1 MGRAKLPRK
10 STNIDMTA
18 MCDVAFLLLSF
29 FILATKAKPPEAIH
43 VTPPTS
49 VAAKKVPQKDVVLV
63 TLDPSGKVFISMDNV
78 DKKEFIANSIK
89 GTTNPALD
97 VKAFTKATF
106 WGAPFAG
113 INSFLSIPE
122 EKRTGSALPGI
133 PVDTTKGPNEMVE
146 WMRLI
151 KTAYAGEKI
160 NLLLK
165 GDNEAKY
172 PAFRAIVDAFKSND
186 LLKFQM
192 VTNPE
197 AAPAGTELWKIWN
210 SGDKSARA
218 EE

>member
-29 FILATKAKPPEAIH
+29 FILATKAKPAEAIH
-43 VTPPTS
+43 VTPPSS

-63 TLDPSGKVFISMDNV
+63 TLDPSGKVFISMD
-78 DKKEFIANSIK
+78 DKSKKEFIANSIK
-89 GTTNPALD
+89 NTTNPNLN
-97 VKAFTKATF
+97 VSAFVNATF
-106 WGAPFAG
+106 WGAPLAG
-113 INSFLSIPE
+113 MNSFLAIPE
-122 EKRTGSALPGI
+122 DKRTGAALPGI
-133 PVDTTKGPNEMVE
+133 PVDTTKGANEMVE
-146 WMRLI
+146 WMRLV
-151 KTAYAGEKI
+151 KSAYNGEKI

-172 PAFRAIVDAFKSND
+172 PAFRASVDAFKTND

-197 AAPAGTELWKIWN
+197 AAPTGTELWKLWN
-210 SGDKSARA
+210 TGDKSARA

>member
-10 STNIDMTA
+10 STIIDMTA

-29 FILATKAKPPEAIH
+29 FILATKAKPAEAIH
-43 VTPPTS
+43 VTPPSS

-63 TLDPSGKVFISMDNV
+63 TLDPNGKVFISMDDV
-78 DKKEFIANSIK
+78 EKKTAVANELK
-89 GTTNPALD
+89 TKNPSLD
-97 VKAFTKATF
+97 VAAFTKATF
-106 WGAPFAG
+106 WGAPFNAM
-113 INSFLSIPE
+113 NSFLSVPE
-122 EKRTGSALPGI
+122 EKRTGAALPGI
-133 PVDTTKGPNEMVE
+133 PVDTTKGTNEMVE
-146 WMRLI
+146 WMRII
-151 KTAYAGEKI
+151 KSAYSGEKI

-172 PAFRAIVDAFKSND
+172 PAFRAIVDAFKAND

-197 AAPAGTELWKIWN
+197 AAPVGTELWKLWN
-210 SGDKSARA
+210 SGDKSALS

>member
-29 FILATKAKPPEAIH
+29 FILATKAKPAEAIH

-63 TLDPSGKVFISMDNV
+63 TLDPSGKVFISMD
-78 DKKEFIANSIK
+78 DKSKKEFVANTIK
-89 GTTNPALD
+89 NTSNPNLN
-97 VKAFTKATF
+97 VSAFVNATF

-113 INSFLSIPE
+113 MNSFLAISE
-122 EKRTGSALPGI
+122 DKRTGSALPGI

-151 KTAYAGEKI
+151 KSAYNGEKI

-172 PAFRAIVDAFKSND
+172 PAFRAIVDAFKTND

-197 AAPAGTELWKIWN
+197 AAPIGTELWKLWN
-210 SGDKSARA
+210 SGDKSART

>member
-29 FILATKAKPPEAIH
+29 FILATKAKPAEAIH
-43 VTPPTS
+43 VTPPSS

-63 TLDPSGKVFISMDNV
+63 TLDPSGKVFISMD
-78 DKKEFIANSIK
+78 DKSKKEFIANSIK
-89 GTTNPALD
+89 NTTNPNLN
-97 VKAFTKATF
+97 VSAFVNATF
-106 WGAPFAG
+106 WGAPLAG
-113 INSFLSIPE
+113 MNSFLSIPE
-122 EKRTGSALPGI
+122 DKRTGAALPGI
-133 PVDTTKGPNEMVE
+133 PVDTTKGANEMIE
-146 WMRLI
+146 WMRLV
-151 KTAYAGEKI
+151 KSAYNGEKI

-172 PAFRAIVDAFKSND
+172 PAFRAIVDAFKTND

-197 AAPAGTELWKIWN
+197 AAPTGTELWKLWN
-210 SGDKSARA
+210 TGDKSARA